1 MKKIKEAISLCLI
14 AVMIMVFVMG
24 FVEVAVSS
32 QPVTVIDDLGRT
44 VTIMSSERIVSIG
57 PSCTEILCAL
67 GLADRIIAVD
77 KYSDYP
83 PEVIAKQKISKVMTP
98 DPEEII
104 ALNPDLVVYYH
115 WGPWDPTVETLSN
128 LGLTVIAL
136 HPKTIEDVIKDI
148 RLLGTATGKTREA
161 EALASTLSQRI
172 NEIKSKI
179 SQVIAKPK
187 VYIESWY
194 PPPWTFGPNT
204 WGHQMIE
211 LAGGVNAFGDA
222 AAEWVQTTD
231 EEVIARNPDVIISLY
246 GYMHYATLEDFKKR
260 PGWDRIAAVTK
271 GAVYLLDENLF
282 HRPGP
287 RIIEGLEALAKILH
301 PDLFGGAKTFTFL
314 VNETLLRTGIQS
326 FKVTGVMDLDVL
338 VVKAA
343 SSCILM
349 VTLSRTG
356 PEAPPNKLLVGSYI
370 DVDCSVPEGLV
381 YILRVYY
388 SEEQLRALGV
398 SEDSLKIYLWD
409 EKGGKWVALNSALSK
424 ETNLVE
430 STVMHLGY
438 FALMGESAP
447 QLPPWE
453 QPIPLWIFVLS
464 LVAVASLAFVGAY
477 AAYRRVRGAR

>member
-1 MKKIKEAISLCLI
+1 MKKIKGIISSCLI
-14 AVMIMVFVMG
+14 AIMIFVIG
-24 FVEVAVSS
+24 IAEVAVSS
-32 QPVTVIDDLGRT
+32 QPVTVVDDLGRT

-67 GLADRIIAVD
+67 GLGDRIIAVD

-83 PEVIAKQKISKVMTP
+83 PEVVAKQKISKVMMP

-115 WGPWDPTVETLSN
+115 WGPWDPTIETLSN

-136 HPKTIEDVIKDI
+136 HPKTIEDVIKNI
-148 RLLGTATGKTREA
+148 RLLGAATGKTREA

-172 NEIKSKI
+172 NEIKSKT
-179 SQVIAKPK
+179 SQVTVKPK

-222 AAEWVQTTD
+222 AVEWVQTTD

-260 PGWDRIAAVTK
+260 PGWDKITAVTK

-301 PDLFGGAKTFTFL
+301 PDLFGGATAFTFL
-314 VNETLLRTGIQS
+314 VNETLLETGIQS
-326 FKVTGVMDLDVL
+326 FRVTGAMNLDVL

-343 SSCILM
+343 SSCTLM

-356 PEAPPNKLLVGSYI
+356 PEIPPDKLLVGSYI

-381 YILRVYY
+381 YILRIYY
-388 SEEQLRALGV
+388 NEEQLRALGV
-398 SEDSLKIYLWD
+398 SESSLRIYLWD
-409 EKGGKWVALNSALSK
+409 EKSGRWVALNSALNREAK
-424 ETNLVE
+424 FVE
-430 STVMHLGY
+430 STVMHLSY
-438 FALMGESAP
+438 LALIGETAP
-447 QLPPWE
+447 RPPPWE
-453 QPIPLWIFVLS
+453 QPIPLWIFVVS
-464 LVAVASLAFVGAY
+464 LVVVASVAFVGAY
-477 AAYRRVRGAR
+477 TAYRRVRGAR